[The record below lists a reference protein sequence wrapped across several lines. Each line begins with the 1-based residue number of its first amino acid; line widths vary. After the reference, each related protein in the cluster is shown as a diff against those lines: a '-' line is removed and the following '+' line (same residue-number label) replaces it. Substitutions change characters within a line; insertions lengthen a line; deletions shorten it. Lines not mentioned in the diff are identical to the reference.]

1 MAEQSL
7 ADMIWAMISPRAA
20 SAEVI
25 PRDEPSK
32 RYVDYLRTGQ
42 AGPQAQ
48 QTYELAD
55 ALANK
60 VNVRSGD
67 KLWADYAKRKGVTL
81 DFLNNSNLLGVTYL
95 KPSETSP
102 VWGDTRD
109 ISLNPSLD
117 RYYQEGLTR
126 DAPGKTLAHELG
138 HFLHLNTSVPGK
150 GVLGEAIADAFA
162 GKTQDQ
168 SGININMPPNV
179 QDYFEG
185 RGTKLSADVIEE
197 IKKKIAAEAAARKH
211 LRGADIGA
219 RAGSR
224 AAEEARLR

>member
-67 KLWADYAKRKGVTL
+67 KLWADYAKSRGVTV
-81 DFLNNSNLLGVTYL
+81 DFLNNSNLLGTFHG

-117 RYYQEGLTR
+117 RYYKGGMIENP
-126 DAPGKTLAHELG
+126 PGKILAHELG
-138 HFLHLNTSVPGK
+138 HFLDANTSSPWK
-150 GVLGEAIADAFA
+150 GAIGETVANALAGGMGGGHAIMD
-162 GKTQDQ
+162 G
-168 SGININMPPNV
+168 MPSDV
-179 QDYFEG
+179 KDYFEE